1 MFPFLFQIAFMKLPQ
16 KTLERKLLASGYD
29 QVIGIDEVGMG
40 CLAGPVVVCAVVFDK
55 KFFQKNNPKL
65 RWLRESKLLLPYQ
78 REKFAAELLKEKSI
92 KFAICYCYPKTIDR
106 LNIYQAAR
114 KAMRG
119 AVNSLVKSPQG
130 STFLRTQGR
139 TLSSSS
145 GHIRYPKI
153 IVLVDGKTK
162 IDGLKMEQRAIVKGD
177 RKVFTIA
184 CASILAKVYRDKMM
198 TKYSKKFPKYGFEK
212 HKGYGTKLHRA
223 ALVKLGPC
231 AIHRRSFAPVSK
243 LI

>member
-1 MFPFLFQIAFMKLPQ
+1 MKLPH
-16 KTLERKLLASGYD
+16 KSLERKLLAFGYE
-29 QVIGIDEVGMG
+29 QVIGVDEVGMG
-40 CLAGPVVVCAVVFDK
+40 CLAGPVVVCAAAFGKEFFEKANK
-55 KFFQKNNPKL
+55 KL
-65 RWLRESKLLLPYQ
+65 HWLRDSKLLLPNQ
-78 REKFAAELLKEKSI
+78 REKFAAELMKEKDLNFKI
-92 KFAICYCYPKTIDR
+92 AYCYPKTIDKI
-106 LNIYQAAR
+106 NIYQAAR

-130 STFLRTQGR
+130 PTFLRTQGR

-184 CASILAKVYRDKMM
+184 CASILAKVFRDKMM
-198 TKYSKKFPKYGFEK
+198 
-212 HKGYGTKLHRA
+212 
-223 ALVKLGPC
+223 
-231 AIHRRSFAPVSK
+231 
-243 LI
+243 